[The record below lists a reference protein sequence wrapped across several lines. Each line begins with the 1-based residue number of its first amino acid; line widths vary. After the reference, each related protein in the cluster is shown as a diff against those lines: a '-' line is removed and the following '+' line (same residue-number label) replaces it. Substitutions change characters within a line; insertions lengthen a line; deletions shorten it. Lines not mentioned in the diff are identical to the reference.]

1 MGDDES
7 GPHLAKAVDPWGC
20 TCQPLPSVLLSFC
33 DEENN
38 SAFALRALPACPGS
52 PGAQVQQSCDHG
64 LTLTLTLTPEGHFQ
78 YFVTVKYAERS
89 PLAPSLTKTSSLYLT
104 CAWSVPAQGLQL
116 TVTQLP
122 NLSPAVPSLRGSPLS
137 NFSFR
142 PFQCLSLEL
151 QGHPHLSGKTVSP
164 HFRMRRSPS
173 VAAIT
178 PPPLSP

>member
-1 MGDDES
+1 MG
-7 GPHLAKAVDPWGC
+7 VN

-38 SAFALRALPACPGS
+38 SAFTLRALPACPGS

-64 LTLTLTLTPEGHFQ
+64 LKALTLTPEGHFR
-78 YFVTVKYAERS
+78 YFVTVKYAESS
-89 PLAPSLTKTSSLYLT
+89 PLAPSLTKTSSLYLI
-104 CAWSVPAQGLQL
+104 CAWSVPAQGLHL

-122 NLSPAVPSLRGSPLS
+122 NRSPAVPSLRRSPLS

-142 PFQCLSLEL
+142 PFQCLSLDL
-151 QGHPHLSGKTVSP
+151 QDHPYLSGKTVSP

-173 VAAIT
+173 VAVIT
-178 PPPLSP
+178 LPPFSP